1 MTDVNYTRS
10 RRRDTK
16 RKRFGKKD
24 RTNFNHDLKKTDSV
38 AVLSDP
44 IVPVGFKTKL
54 EMPHNLDMNLKVR
67 ANLISKK
74 FELSQNE
81 KLREFLGIGKKSR
94 EIKEF
99 WALRNVSFEVFDGEA
114 IGVVGLNGS
123 GKSTLLNIID
133 KSLGCSSG
141 ELEINGEVS
150 QIAIGAGL
158 KDGLTGRDNIRL
170 KGTMMGLSKEEIENR
185 MDDIIQF
192 SELGS
197 FIDRQVKDYS
207 SGMRSKLAFS
217 IAINH
222 DPDILIIDEALSVGD
237 STFAAKSAKKMF
249 EFRERGKTIFVV
261 SHNIH
266 QIRKWTDKVV
276 WLHYGEV
283 KEYGKTDDVLPK
295 YQAFINWFNSLS
307 KEQQDLYKLDRRQEQ
322 LDFSVAALK
331 QEIIDNTSAEKAQA
345 SIALI
350 DDSIKK
356 NKQKSSMSSG
366 SKMLMFLCVL
376 FLMYVVVLSAKGGSA
391 STFGIPQTKINQP
404 VRVPTPSNKQSNS
417 KKSNTSS
424 TSAAKNSS
432 DDKGNT
438 IAYTIQPGDT
448 ISEIAATHHITT
460 DKILELNP
468 GVDLSVIS
476 VGTIIKLPQSSTPQ
490 STTASA
496 SKQSSTSSESVTPSK
511 EDDEMNTNTEQQN
524 DDANN

>member
-24 RTNFNHDLKKTDSV
+24 RTNFNHDLKKTDPV

-496 SKQSSTSSESVTPSK
+496 SKQSNTSSESVTPSK